1 MQTNL
6 NLSVMELAFSFAKKI
21 NDIEFVNTV
30 LASSYDRFVLGIYP
44 FTLRFSNPTIGL
56 HGDCIKHQKRKG
68 FAIVAEYLYYRLM
81 YKSPNLVGI
90 HDYLPDPIESGP
102 ILLDVRDLK
111 AKYKSIASFVG
122 RLHSIFV
129 LPEFN
134 RILRLIGIPDFDASI
149 ENEVVYCDVTI
160 GFNYLSHTVIK
171 LYTEPNTVIKILT
184 YLLLLR

>member
-1 MQTNL
+1 MGIRL
-6 NLSVMELAFSFAKKI
+6 
-21 NDIEFVNTV
+21 
-30 LASSYDRFVLGIYP
+30 YD
-44 FTLRFSNPTIGL
+44 LRFSNPTIGL
-56 HGDCIKHQKRKG
+56 YGDCIKHQKPEG
-68 FAIVAEYLYYRLM
+68 FSNVAEYLYYRLM

-122 RLHSIFV
+122 RLYSIFV

-134 RILRLIGIPDFDASI
+134 RVLRLIGIPDFNASI
-149 ENEVVYCDVTI
+149 ENEVAYWNVTI